1 MTEDEVEWWDYATAG
16 EMAEAVSGDVGF
28 LIGQAIEAHGRAL
41 IAVPGG
47 KTPQPILKALAKQKL
62 DWAKVTVIPTDDRL
76 VPEGHAFS
84 NFAMIEGLLGRTGAT
99 LVPLADGSDLTDRQ
113 AAARSAD
120 GRLAALDW
128 PLDLAWLG
136 IGEDG
141 HTASILPGPDL
152 EAALGAPR
160 GRHVVG
166 VLPDPLPSE
175 APVARLTLTRSTL
188 SAARSMIITF
198 SGSAKKAVLER
209 AIAEGPLSHYPVGRV
224 LAEFETPVDIHWS
237 A

>member
-1 MTEDEVEWWDYATAG
+1 MTEDEVEWWDYETPK
-16 EMAEAVSGDVGF
+16 EMAEAVSGDIGF

-47 KTPQPILKALAKQKL
+47 STPQPILKALAKQKL
-62 DWAKVTVIPTDDRL
+62 DWSKVTVVPSDDRL
-76 VPEGHAFS
+76 VPVGHELS
-84 NFAMIEGLLGRTGAT
+84 NFAMIEGLLGKTGAR
-99 LVPLADGSDLTDRQ
+99 LVPLSDGDELTDRQ
-113 AAARSAD
+113 AAARAAD

-141 HTASILPGPDL
+141 HTASILAGPDL
-152 EAALGAPR
+152 ESALGAPK

-166 VLPDPLPSE
+166 VLPDPLPKD

-198 SGSAKKAVLER
+198 SGEAKKAVLER
-209 AIAEGPLSHYPVGRV
+209 AISEGPLARAPIGRV